1 MQALESLLDAKSLLS
16 PPKYTM
22 PWPIGGVTADKQSV
36 IVVLFESQG
45 CQGFSQSR
53 SSRKRCGVRA
63 AGVHS
68 TFDLSRA
75 LSIHGQKHI
84 WDNISGDALAALSH
98 YKAHKV
104 VWLLKPRPDQTRPD
118 LLDYSLVLFFGSL
131 VLGVGTFRRLRKA

>member
-1 MQALESLLDAKSLLS
+1 MRVKVVKDS
-16 PPKYTM
+16 PNPAAHARDVGY
-22 PWPIGGVTADKQSV
+22 GSGD
-36 IVVLFESQG
+36 
-45 CQGFSQSR
+45 
-53 SSRKRCGVRA
+53 VRA